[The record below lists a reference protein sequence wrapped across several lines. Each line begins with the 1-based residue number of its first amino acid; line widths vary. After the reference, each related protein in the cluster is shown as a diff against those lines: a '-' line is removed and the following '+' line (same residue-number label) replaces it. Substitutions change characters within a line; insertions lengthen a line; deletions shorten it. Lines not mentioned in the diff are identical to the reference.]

1 MRAWH
6 HPHTTIF
13 GRAVNESD
21 PGGQRRSEME
31 IRIEGILMPGHEGGI
46 VRILAEDQGSGDQ
59 QIGSEDLFHRTK
71 NRRLCRQPV
80 GPKKS
85 AEPDFPFV

>member
-1 MRAWH
+1 MPCH
-6 HPHTTIF
+6 K
-13 GRAVNESD
+13 GR
-21 PGGQRRSEME
+21 
-31 IRIEGILMPGHEGGI
+31 I
-46 VRILAEDQGSGDQ
+46 VGILAEDQGSGDQ